1 MTVQQLIAARTDDD
15 GVAIKYGSCRWTWRQ
30 HIDDASATAAALHAI
45 LDRDKPAHVG
55 VLMGNNP
62 QMLTQ
67 MAAAALGGHVLCGVN
82 TTRRGQSLIDDVRRA
97 DCQILVVDAEHRRL
111 LADVDTTGIEVVDV
125 SSEHWTN
132 LLSAAPAL
140 EPLRA
145 PADSDT
151 FMLVFTSGT
160 SGNPKA
166 VPVSH
171 FMVQLCGESLT
182 EKFGITAAD
191 TCYLS
196 MPLFHSMALVAGW
209 AVALASGAA
218 MAPATFSATNF
229 LADVRR
235 YGATYMNYVGKPLAY
250 ILATAEQADDADN
263 PLRVAFGN
271 EASDRDISEFSRRFG
286 VDVWDGFGSTENAV
300 IVTREP
306 GTPPGSIGKG
316 LDGVAIYKSET
327 GTECPAALFGPDGQ
341 LLNGDDAIGELVN
354 TEGPGMFKGYYN
366 DSAAT
371 SERMRGGIYW
381 SGDLAYRDADG
392 WIYLAGRTADWMRV
406 DGENIAA
413 LPIERILLRH
423 NSISRVAVY
432 AVPDESVGDAVMVA
446 ILPRSDHALSPADFE
461 RFLAAQPDLSPKA
474 WPRWVRINTELPMT
488 ATYKIIKRELIRQGI
503 SADNGTLWMRTGR
516 GSTYTEA
523 KT

>member
-1 MTVQQLIAARTDDD
+1 VTVQRLIAARTYDD
-15 GVAIKYGSCRWTWRQ
+15 GVAIKHGACRWTWRQ
-30 HIDDASATAAALHAI
+30 HVKEAAATAAALHGI
-45 LDRDKPAHVG
+45 LNRSKPAHIG
-55 VLMGNNP
+55 VLMGNTP

-82 TTRRGQSLIDDVRRA
+82 TTRRGDALIADVRRA

-111 LADVDTTGIEVVDV
+111 LADVDTTGIQVVDV
-125 SSEHWTN
+125 SSAHWTN
-132 LLSAAPAL
+132 LLSTAPAL
-140 EPLRA
+140 EPLRV
-145 PADSDT
+145 PDESDT

-166 VPVSH
+166 VQVSH
-171 FMVQLCGESLT
+171 FMVQMAGASLV

-196 MPLFHSMALVAGW
+196 MPLFHSMSLVAGW
-209 AVALASGAA
+209 SVALASGAA
-218 MAPATFSATNF
+218 VAPATFSASNF
-229 LADVRR
+229 LADIRR
-235 YGATYMNYVGKPLAY
+235 YGATYMTYVGKPLAY
-250 ILATAEQADDADN
+250 VLSTPERADDEDN

-271 EASDRDISEFSRRFG
+271 EASDRDIAEFSRRFG
-286 VDVWDGFGSTENAV
+286 VEVWDGFGATENAV

-316 LDGVAIYKSET
+316 LDGVAVYNAET

-341 LLNGDDAIGELVN
+341 LLNDEEAIGELVN
-354 TEGPGMFKGYYN
+354 TQGPGMFKGYYN
-366 DSAAT
+366 DVAAT
-371 SERMRGGIYW
+371 RDRLRGGMYW

-413 LPIERILLRH
+413 MPIERILLRH
-423 NSISRVAVY
+423 NPISRVAVY
-432 AVPDESVGDAVMVA
+432 AVPDEVVGDAIMAA
-446 ILPRSDHALSPADFE
+446 ILPRPDHTLSTTEFE

-474 WPRWVRINTELPMT
+474 WPRWVRLNTELPVT
-488 ATYKIIKRELIRQGI
+488 ATYKILKRELVRQGI
-503 SADNGTLWMRTGR
+503 SADGGTLWSRARR
-516 GSTYTEA
+516 GTTYTEV
-523 KT
+523 TR